1 MKKLVFGTG
10 FLLKNERKEEKH
22 MTYEKA
28 VAKVIM
34 FNESDVITTS
44 SGDCDKGGWDKGN
57 NCNPNHS
64 GDCTGGFWK

>member
-1 MKKLVFGTG
+1 
-10 FLLKNERKEEKH
+10 
-22 MTYEKA
+22 MTYKKA

-44 SGDCDKGGWDKGN
+44 SGDCEKGGWDKGN

-64 GDCTGGFWK
+64 GECPGGSWKDKK